1 MKKGCSGMVIEVGER
16 DSALSTLCSVNED
29 YGSTW
34 MSELVDPTTPD
45 KKFWIVEADDDTKI
59 EREK

>member
-1 MKKGCSGMVIEVGER
+1 MAIEVGER